1 MNICCLKRL
10 IILKHDN
17 MVEKMLEPVVDAGA
31 KVLAKCG
38 SYLAKESVKHGAKIA
53 ARIASYVVTIILTVI
68 LTSNWKDKV
77 NDELN
82 KKHDRETA
90 EKLSAQ
96 FQTEMDQAKKEIAG
110 LKLSKKET
118 EKILKEKIRIICEK
132 FGIDPDII
140 FKS

>member
-1 MNICCLKRL
+1 
-10 IILKHDN
+10 
-17 MVEKMLEPVVDAGA
+17 MVEKMLEPVVDTGA

-53 ARIASYVVTIILTVI
+53 AKIGSYVVTIILSVI

-77 NDELN
+77 NEELN

-90 EKLSAQ
+90 EKLSSQFKADIDNAQ
-96 FQTEMDQAKKEIAG
+96 KEISA

-118 EKILKEKIRIICEK
+118 EIKLKEKIRIICEK
-132 FGIDPDII
+132 FGIDPNVVL
-140 FKS
+140 KT